1 LEKVTERSRSAK
13 KAGEIRLLFL
23 DIDGVMTD
31 GRITMNHHGEEFK
44 SFDAKDG
51 LGLKMLMSGG
61 IDVIVVSGRRSKVVQ
76 RRAEEVGICEVYQ
89 GVSDKRA
96 LLRQVI
102 REKGL
107 QKEAIGCIGDDLPD
121 LAMFEE
127 AGLRI
132 AVADAVREVRQA
144 ADYVTKNR
152 GGFGAV
158 REACEWLLKC
168 QGKWKGL
175 VEAVTAK

>member
-1 LEKVTERSRSAK
+1 MTERSRSAK
-13 KAGEIRLLFL
+13 KAGEVRLLFL

-31 GRITMNHHGEEFK
+31 GRITMNHRGEETK

-61 IDVIVVSGRRSKVVQ
+61 IEIILVSGRRSRAVQ
-76 RRAEEVGICEVYQ
+76 SRAEELGICEVYQ
-89 GVSDKRA
+89 GVSDKRT
-96 LLRQVI
+96 LCIEVI
-102 REKGL
+102 RKKGL
-107 QKEAIGCIGDDLPD
+107 QKKAIGCIGDDLPD
-121 LAMFEE
+121 LCMFEE

-144 ADYVTKNR
+144 ADYITKNR

-175 VEAVTAK
+175 VAAVTAK